1 MTGIKVSFMH
11 PQKEDVNCLF
21 MEDNLNLLWFII
33 DQSSLLD
40 RMYIN
45 CTKLVKNSMINFKS
59 YKNIF
64 FFSYSIKNIIKTKN
78 YIIQISYE

>member
-11 PQKEDVNCLF
+11 PQKDVNCLF

-40 RMYIN
+40 RMYIVQN
-45 CTKLVKNSMINFKS
+45 WLKILWSISSHTK
-59 YKNIF
+59 IF
-64 FFSYSIKNIIKTKN
+64 FSFHTV
-78 YIIQISYE
+78 